1 MLGKFLFFI
10 YVAPTCRAE
19 PESVTNW
26 IKICGRLTLHYYIHK
41 NSQTV

>member
-10 YVAPTCRAE
+10 PLTFRTA

-26 IKICGRLTLHYYIHK
+26 IKICGRITLQFYIHN
-41 NSQTV
+41 NSKQ